1 MFGKFIYLIKRTG
14 YDLSN
19 TDRSWLVENR
29 QDNATIKFN
38 EEKSKI
44 ISKLNRRLFNY
55 ISI

>member
-19 TDRSWLVENR
+19 TDRSWLVEHR

-44 ISKLNRRLFNY
+44 ISKLNKRLFNY